1 MGSIN
6 FFYDGIQKIP
16 LDELYLKKFL
26 EELIR
31 AEGRRLKELNYIFC
45 SDEKLLQ
52 INKQFLQ
59 RDYFTDVIS
68 FDLSEGDEIMG
79 EIYISEDRIRE
90 NAEKL
95 CQIIENE
102 RNRVV
107 FHGLLHLLGYDDQ
120 SQREKEQMNTREDHY
135 LDQYVSRGTK

>member
-1 MGSIN
+1 MGSIH

-79 EIYISEDRIRE
+79 RSISARIE
-90 NAEKL
+90 SGKT
-95 CQIIENE
+95 Q
-102 RNRVV
+102 RN
-107 FHGLLHLLGYDDQ
+107 
-120 SQREKEQMNTREDHY
+120 
-135 LDQYVSRGTK
+135 